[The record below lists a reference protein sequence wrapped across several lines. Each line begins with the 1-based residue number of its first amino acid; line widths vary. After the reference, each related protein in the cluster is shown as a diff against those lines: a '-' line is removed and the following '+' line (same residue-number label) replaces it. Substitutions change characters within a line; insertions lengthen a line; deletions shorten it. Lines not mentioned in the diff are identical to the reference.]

1 MGSAAP
7 VLTAMAEHR
16 SMGQGAANFGGL
28 LHVFFD
34 IEIDY
39 KKAGRLTMELYKS
52 MVPETVENFRA
63 LCTGEKGMGYKGKPL
78 HYKDSV
84 FHRIIPGFMLQ
95 GGDFTKGDGTG
106 GESIYNKKFEDENF
120 IMKHKRPFLLS
131 MANSGPNTNG
141 SQFFITC
148 KPTEHLDGKH
158 VVFGRVLD
166 DGHELA
172 KRMEQCGS
180 KTGQTSSVVRI
191 ADCGQVKQGKK
202 DKKAKKDKKHKK
214 HKKEKKDK
222 KEKHSKKK
230 HKRSRSDSSDSDSDS
245 DSSEHKKHKT
255 HKKHKHND

>member
-1 MGSAAP
+1 
-7 VLTAMAEHR
+7 
-16 SMGQGAANFGGL
+16 
-28 LHVFFD
+28 
-34 IEIDY
+34 
-39 KKAGRLTMELYKS
+39 
-52 MVPETVENFRA
+52 
-63 LCTGEKGMGYKGKPL
+63 
-78 HYKDSV
+78 
-84 FHRIIPGFMLQ
+84 
-95 GGDFTKGDGTG
+95 
-106 GESIYNKKFEDENF
+106 
-120 IMKHKRPFLLS
+120 

-158 VVFGRVLD
+158 VVFGRVWNLARFRLDTSLTGTHSAAAHATPKDWVVAAYQVLD

-180 KTGQTSSVVRI
+180 KTGQTSSVVLQACHWLWTDVMWLQVRI

-230 HKRSRSDSSDSDSDS
+230 HKRCVVSLSYVFVFVHFHVAQISVWFIWFGLGLGLLRAQEAQDA
-245 DSSEHKKHKT
+245 
-255 HKKHKHND
+255 